1 MARVKRG
8 MISRQRHKKIFEL
21 NKGYRMT
28 RRRLIKVASE
38 SALHAG
44 EYAFAGRKN
53 KKRDFRRLFITRIN
67 GACENLGLSYSQ
79 FIAGLKKAKI
89 ALDRKILAELISSD
103 FETFKKVVEKARA

>member
-8 MISRQRHKKIFEL
+8 MISRQHHKKIFEL

-28 RRRLIKVASE
+28 RRRLIRVASE

-67 GACENLGLSYSQ
+67 GACENLGVSYSQ
-79 FIAGLKKAKI
+79 FIAGLKKANI
-89 ALDRKILAELISSD
+89 ILDRKILAELVSSD
-103 FETFKKVVEKARA
+103 FEAFKKVVEKARV